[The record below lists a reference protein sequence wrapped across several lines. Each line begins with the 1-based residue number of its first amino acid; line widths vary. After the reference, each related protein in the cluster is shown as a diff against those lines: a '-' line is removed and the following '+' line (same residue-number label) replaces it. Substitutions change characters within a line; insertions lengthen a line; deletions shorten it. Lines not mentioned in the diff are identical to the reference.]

1 MALSRDMSRPLNRAD
16 TFDEKMTGF
25 DHRSIIKSKAVREP
39 ANATKGHRFLRASG
53 YGKNVNDRL
62 SDVSKKV

>member
-39 ANATKGHRFLRASG
+39 ANATKGHRFLRALG
-53 YGKNVNDRL
+53 YGK
-62 SDVSKKV
+62 

>member
-1 MALSRDMSRPLNRAD
+1 MSVPFHRAD

-25 DHRSIIKSKAVREP
+25 DHRSMIMTKTAGELVKA
-39 ANATKGHRFLRASG
+39 AQGHRFLRASG

-62 SDVSKKV
+62 SDVSSNV